1 MVCEKEV
8 NQGWG
13 ENRSC
18 VSGVLMASLSS
29 TPIYGLDAHGEDSGL
44 WCPFLNQGSSWN
56 KLKVISL
63 FPQETMLRKEVG
75 MGIICSG
82 SPGLATEQFN
92 LICIWGWEFQE
103 LCSQEAPTIPP
114 LFPPLSM
121 CCFLW

>member
-44 WCPFLNQGSSWN
+44 WCPLLVEAYG
-56 KLKVISL
+56 
-63 FPQETMLRKEVG
+63 
-75 MGIICSG
+75 
-82 SPGLATEQFN
+82 
-92 LICIWGWEFQE
+92 
-103 LCSQEAPTIPP
+103 LCSLT
-114 LFPPLSM
+114 LTR
-121 CCFLW
+121 